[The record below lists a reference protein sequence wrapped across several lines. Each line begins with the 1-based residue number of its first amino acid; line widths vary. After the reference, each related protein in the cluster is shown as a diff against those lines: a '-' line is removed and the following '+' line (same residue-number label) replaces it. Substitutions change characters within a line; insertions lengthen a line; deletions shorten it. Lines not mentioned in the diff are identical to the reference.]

1 MQRSAVQ
8 ILQRFLAGK
17 DHYRGH
23 IDGLRGPKT
32 RDAVNAS
39 LRIHADALPDR
50 ADRWSDRRRAIA
62 SLQLA
67 CREKRIE
74 VGPIDGLWGP
84 QTDYTVD
91 VLGTRQEIGSP
102 PAPWRDQ
109 PHQEANPN
117 GWYREAELE
126 QALGSP
132 QRKPPMVVVPCP
144 WPLALAWA
152 LNTSPSGIGCHEQ
165 VADSLIRILDRAHD
179 HYGPLR
185 LKSLGLHHYG
195 GCYNKRR
202 KRGGTRWSTH
212 AWGLAIDWDAAHN
225 KLKWGRDRAR
235 LARPE
240 YDTWWRL
247 REEAGWVSLGRT
259 RNFDWM
265 HVQAA
270 RL

>member
-1 MQRSAVQ
+1 MNRTAVRT
-8 ILQRFLAGK
+8 LQRFLA
-17 DHYRGH
+17 DNDRYRGK
-23 IDGLRGPKT
+23 IDGIRGPKT
-32 RDAVNAS
+32 RGAVDAA
-39 LRIHADALPDR
+39 LQTHADRLPDG
-50 ADRWSDRRRAIA
+50 AARWSDRRRAIA
-62 SLQLA
+62 CLQLA

-84 QTDYTVD
+84 QTEYAAD
-91 VLGTRQEIGSP
+91 VLATLQETGSK

-109 PHQEANPN
+109 QPLDANPN

-132 QRKPPMVVVPCP
+132 TRKPPMVVVPCP
-144 WPLALAWA
+144 WTLALAWD
-152 LNTSPSGIGCHEQ
+152 LNTCPSGIGCHEQ
-165 VADSLIRILDRAHD
+165 VADSLARILDRVHD
-179 HYGPLR
+179 HYGPQR
-185 LKSLGLHHYG
+185 LKELGLHRYG

-212 AWGLAIDWDAAHN
+212 AWGLAIDWDPAHN

-247 REEAGWVSLGRT
+247 WEEEGWVSLGRT